1 MSQVLAI
8 HQLEEPPSQALG
20 TDTLAP
26 ISLKWKLWLQFLK
39 APQLERFGAGTQTEV
54 SLTAEWSSSPLRRQG
69 AGWMEGQHDGGKHT
83 EPVVWPWR
91 YPCSSGG
98 WGEGDGQAEISL
110 ESGPLR
116 SVWSQLVRTKPGPTR
131 GTIAINRI
139 YFVQLLLTYTQPQ
152 GLPKWVLG
160 PEGWPLVWCLKS
172 VDRHTQGCGLTAAG
186 PGCPLRGSWVGGRK
200 GEAHNSRPAETPQPG
215 VPRAWDGRG

>member
-1 MSQVLAI
+1 MAPVSQG
-8 HQLEEPPSQALG
+8 PPARKIWRRDSNRGQPDRRAVFLPRYADG
-20 TDTLAP
+20 EQGG
-26 ISLKWKLWLQFLK
+26 WK
-39 APQLERFGAGTQTEV
+39 GST
-54 SLTAEWSSSPLRRQG
+54 
-69 AGWMEGQHDGGKHT
+69 MGGKHT

-91 YPCSSGG
+91 YPCSSEG
-98 WGEGDGQAEISL
+98 WGEGDGQAGTP
-110 ESGPLR
+110 GPLR
-116 SVWSQLVRTKPGPTR
+116 SVWSRLVRTKPGPTR

-186 PGCPLRGSWVGGRK
+186 PGCPLRGSWVGGAK
-200 GEAHNSRPAETPQPG
+200 ARPITLGQLRPLDLECPEHGMAG
-215 VPRAWDGRG
+215 VKLGAG